1 MSAAEAPRQDEAV
14 QQALQVV
21 GLYGDPDV
29 TWGISLEAV
38 FEAPVE
44 LTGLDER
51 LHAAVATYPHLGRVP
66 VLEEVPAADWSTRR
80 ESSASAPFG
89 EDARL
94 VRLLVDSSRTRFFVT
109 AHHGVCDGLG
119 LIALM
124 NVLTGRHL
132 VSSARGVGE
141 MPAQQNFLVSSVLR
155 LAEAV
160 FAPPAR
166 FSGTASVQAPGTPE
180 RMTQADGVAG
190 RINGARVTAALLA
203 VHDRWPRRR
212 SSGGR
217 RFLTVMGASRREQGT
232 SEPDRQTAY
241 LRIPLR
247 AGWARP
253 QVEDAVKAAVP
264 EPDFPETSAGG
275 IGPLITRT
283 LKNRLGYTVNVSNL
297 GRVSG
302 EGLVSMSMFP
312 AVNGPQAVGVGL
324 VSTERGATISL
335 RTRRAE
341 FSDAE
346 IDALLQQVL
355 AELARD

>member
-1 MSAAEAPRQDEAV
+1 MSGAEGAGRDEAL

-38 FEAPVE
+38 FDAPVA
-44 LTGLDER
+44 LDGLDDR
-51 LHAAVATYPHLGRVP
+51 LRSAVATYPHLGAVP
-66 VLEEVPAADWSTRR
+66 VVEEVAPEQWSARR

-89 EDARL
+89 DDARL
-94 VRLLVDSSRTRFFVT
+94 VRLLVDSTRSRFFVT

-124 NVLTGRHL
+124 NVLTGRDL
-132 VSSARGVGE
+132 VSGARGVGE

-160 FAPPAR
+160 FAPPTR
-166 FSGTASVQAPGTPE
+166 FSGTPSTQPSGTPE

-190 RINGARVTAALLA
+190 RVNGALVSAALLA

-247 AGWARP
+247 AGWSRTE
-253 QVEDAVKAAVP
+253 VEDAVKAAVP
-264 EPDFPETSAGG
+264 EPDFPETSARG

-302 EGLVSMSMFP
+302 TGLASMAMFP

-324 VSTERGATISL
+324 VSTDHGATISL
-335 RTRRAE
+335 RTRRTE

-346 IDALLQQVL
+346 IESLLQQVL
-355 AELARD
+355 AELRA